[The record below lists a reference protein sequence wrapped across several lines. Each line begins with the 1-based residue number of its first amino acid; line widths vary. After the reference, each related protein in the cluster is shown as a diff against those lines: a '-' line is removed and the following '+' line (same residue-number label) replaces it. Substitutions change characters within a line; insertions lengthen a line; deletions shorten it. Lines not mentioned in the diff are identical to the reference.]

1 MDRDAHRH
9 LPACLGSGIEESAV
23 THRDESADAADL
35 RRAIGRVAR
44 LCGTDETN
52 RVELQR
58 APAFGLDPSAE
69 ELSPAEREILA
80 EQRATAL
87 LLDNL
92 TEEQRRQF
100 TTHGNFDV
108 TGGRTGIRYRLWYRT
123 MQNIEELDACGR
135 RRCIWCVHPVD
146 VALADVLLAQK
157 VALELF
163 ELEALSIAKCYLDFA
178 PERRPD

>member
-9 LPACLGSGIEESAV
+9 LPARLGSGIEESAV
-23 THRDESADAADL
+23 THRDESADAAAL
-35 RRAIGRVAR
+35 RRAIGRLAR
-44 LCGTDETN
+44 LCGTEETD
-52 RVELQR
+52 RVALQR
-58 APAFGLDPSAE
+58 AHAFGVDAPAE
-69 ELSPAEREILA
+69 ELPPAEREILA

-87 LLDNL
+87 LLENL

-100 TTHGNFDV
+100 TTHGYFDV

-135 RRCIWCVHPVD
+135 RQCIWCVHPVD

-157 VALELF
+157 IALELF
-163 ELEALSIAKCYLDFA
+163 EFEALSIAKCYVDFA